1 MLDVSRFITIW
12 RYCEP
17 LGDFNASHFLSTPC
31 NIRINSLA
39 LGTTH
44 SCFRVKMDILGKP
57 MSIVVKFFSVDDNT
71 QLKRIEALQS
81 QSLGDLFPHFIAF
94 NRQENCALY
103 HFVDGE
109 VCSVIDSDVI
119 AVLSASLTSLARLP
133 KKPVN
138 LPTVNLIEVIESL
151 ATELSSYVS
160 FNFAAIE
167 RSVERINDT
176 SSLNR
181 LCHGDL
187 NLSNIVQVNGSESLS
202 IIDWDFAC
210 LAPFEYELAMTSSI
224 NCLSFEQT
232 DRVIEQVLNK
242 LEHKMKI
249 NPRIV
254 TRYLNLCNLINGLWY
269 FRLYL
274 TANDNAM
281 LSMAKR
287 FFAATPSSYELSIN
301 SEIEIKRV

>member
-17 LGDFNASHFLSTPC
+17 LANFNASHFLSTPS

-44 SCFRVKMDILGKP
+44 SCFRVEMDILGKP

-71 QLKRIEALQS
+71 QLKRIKALQS
-81 QSLGDLFPHFIAF
+81 QSLGDLFPQFIGF
-94 NRQENCALY
+94 NRQENCSLY
-103 HFVDGE
+103 YFVDGE
-109 VCSVIDSDVI
+109 VCSVLDSDVI
-119 AVLSASLTSLARLP
+119 EVLSASLTSLARLP
-133 KKPVN
+133 KKTVN
-138 LPTVNLIEVIESL
+138 LPMVNLIEVIESL
-151 ATELSSYVS
+151 ATELSNHVS
-160 FNFAAIE
+160 FNFTAIE
-167 RSVERINDT
+167 RCVERINAT
-176 SSLNR
+176 PSLNR

-232 DRVIEQVLNK
+232 DRVIKQVLNK
-242 LEHKMKI
+242 LEHKMEI
-249 NPRIV
+249 NVKLV
-254 TRYLNLCNLINGLWY
+254 TRYLYLCNLINGLWY

-274 TANDNAM
+274 SASDNAM

-287 FFAATPSSYELSIN
+287 FFAATPSTYELSIN
-301 SEIEIKRV
+301 S